1 MPNTR
6 KFHLAYLTLA
16 GLLAA
21 TGCGSKGASPE
32 AQTAAINGASAD
44 SPGTG
49 GSSRAAKAPKPPANP
64 VVVIQ
69 TTLGEIVVEL
79 NAQAA
84 PTTTDEFL
92 NYVRKKHYD
101 GTIFHQVI
109 KDQVAAIVGGQ
120 YQPDL
125 TARPGKTPVRNE
137 ADKADKCGLHN
148 DRGTIAMMRDPTVID
163 SATCQFFINVSQ
175 NRGLDHKGTKAEEF
189 GYCPFGT
196 VTGGLEVVDAIAK
209 VRVQDTVKA
218 GRPFEQMPVE
228 AVIIKQV
235 IIR

>member
-1 MPNTR
+1 MPNAR
-6 KFHLAYLTLA
+6 KFHLAYLAMA

-21 TGCGSKGASPE
+21 TGCGSKGAAPE
-32 AQTAAINGASAD
+32 AQTAAINGTSSD

-49 GSSRAAKAPKPPANP
+49 GTSRAAKTPKPPVNP

-69 TTLGEIVVEL
+69 TTLGDIVVEL

-84 PTTTDEFL
+84 PTTTGEFL
-92 NYVRKKHYD
+92 DYVRQKHYD

-109 KDQVAAIVGGQ
+109 KEQVAAIVGGQ
-120 YQPDL
+120 YLADL
-125 TARPGKTPVRNE
+125 TSRPPKTPMRNE
-137 ADKADKCGLHN
+137 ADKAAKSGLHN

-163 SATCQFFINVSQ
+163 SATCQFFINVNQ
-175 NRGLDHKGTKAEEF
+175 NRGLDHKGSKAEEF

-196 VTGGLEVVDAIAK
+196 VIGGLEVVDAIAK
-209 VRVQDTVKA
+209 VRVQDTVKG

-228 AVIIKQV
+228 AVVIKQV